1 MTTLTRRDLL
11 KLAGLTLAA
20 APRFGSFA
28 WAAGRD
34 DSFPTPPMLP
44 LSRPEPGL
52 VEGEIFAAWA
62 RVPVAGTTARL
73 QTYNGAFPGPTLRL
87 HEGERV
93 RLRFTNL
100 LDEPT
105 NLHLH
110 GLRIPPA
117 VDDPFRS
124 LEPGDSFVY
133 EFVVPRHSAGTYWYH
148 PHMHGQVAKQL
159 FAGLAGAILV
169 DPRSRTGRLH
179 LSESH
184 LVVLK
189 DLTLQGDAPAPH
201 TILDWMSGKEGDLVL
216 VNGALQPV
224 LRTTRGSIR
233 LRIVNAS
240 NARYYRLGLDGHPML
255 LVATDG
261 GLIDTPVSLGE
272 LLLAPGERAEV
283 LVPLEGADRLRLQ
296 NLPYDRGSGMG
307 AMHGGH
313 AGSGMGGMHPPV
325 NLGGSAPQ
333 TLLTVEAAI
342 DSPRLP
348 LPRRLAG
355 VERLDPGA
363 ATVVRHLALGM
374 TMMGRGFTING
385 RTFDENR
392 IDFHGSEGD
401 LEIWEIENRTAMDHP
416 FHLHTYSFQVLTR
429 DGVPDPF
436 PAWKDV
442 VNVRAGEVVRLAV
455 PLRDFTGKTVF
466 HCHIV
471 EHEDLGMMG
480 VLAV

>member
-20 APRFGSFA
+20 PPLRSFA
-28 WAAGRD
+28 WATEVDTG
-34 DSFPTPPMLP
+34 FPTPPILP
-44 LSRPEPGL
+44 LSRPEPRV

-73 QTYNGAFPGPTLRL
+73 QTYNKTFPGPTLRL
-87 HEGERV
+87 HEGDRV

-124 LEPGDSFVY
+124 IEPGGSFVY
-133 EFVVPRHSAGTYWYH
+133 EFVVPRGSAGTYWYH
-148 PHMHGQVAKQL
+148 PHIHGRVAEQL
-159 FAGLAGAILV
+159 FAGLAGAILI
-169 DPRSRTGRLH
+169 DPWSRRGRLR

-189 DLTLQGDAPAPH
+189 DLALQGDAPAPH
-201 TILDWMSGKEGDLVL
+201 TILDWTNGKEGDLVL

-224 LRTTRGSIR
+224 LRTSRSSIR
-233 LRIVNAS
+233 LRLLNAS
-240 NARYYRLGLDGHPML
+240 NARYYRLGLEGHPFL

-261 GLIDTPVSLGE
+261 GLIESPVSLDE

-283 LVPLEGADRLRLQ
+283 LVPMEGAETLRLQ

-307 AMHGGH
+307 AMHGGRMG
-313 AGSGMGGMHPPV
+313 GSMGGMHPAGNV
-325 NLGGSAPQ
+325 GGSAPQ
-333 TLLTVEAAI
+333 ILLTLEADI
-342 DSPRLP
+342 DSRIVP
-348 LPRRLAG
+348 LPRRLAP
-355 VERLDPGA
+355 VERLDAGA
-363 ATVVRHLALGM
+363 ARVVRHLVLGM

-385 RTFDENR
+385 KAFDENR
-392 IDFHGSEGD
+392 IDFHGREGD
-401 LEIWEIENRTAMDHP
+401 LELWELENATGMDHP
-416 FHLHTYSFQVLTR
+416 FHLHTYSFQVLSR
-429 DGVPDPF
+429 DGVPEPF

-442 VNVRAGEVVRLAV
+442 VNVRAGEVVRIAV

-471 EHEDLGMMG
+471 EHEDRGMMG